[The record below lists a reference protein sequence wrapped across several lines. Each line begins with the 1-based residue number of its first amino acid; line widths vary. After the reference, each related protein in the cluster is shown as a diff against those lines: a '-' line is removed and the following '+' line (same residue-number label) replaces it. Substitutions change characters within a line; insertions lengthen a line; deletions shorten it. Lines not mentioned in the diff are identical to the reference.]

1 MDNQIRTGH
10 WIADGSDVN
19 IPLGF
24 IPDYFKMMDFN
35 TSTNI
40 IFYEWWQRQESDLA
54 TGLQEGVSIT
64 EGITARL
71 ADDAGITE
79 FNTGSQTPT
88 VNEWTTARAT
98 AATAR
103 TATAAGTF
111 LKGTVG
117 SLNNTGQVTDREA
130 IFECVT
136 AGTSSGTE
144 PTWPS
149 AIGEQVL
156 DNDVRFEMVNE
167 AKFRKGY
174 QGVTIADNIQTDGR
188 EYFYLALKAHDS
200 INHGDVDGWVDGVD
214 QDWS

>member
-1 MDNQIRTGH
+1 MSNNVRTGH

-24 IPDYFKMMDFN
+24 IPDYIKVVDIN
-35 TSTNI
+35 AGST
-40 IFYEWWQRQESDLA
+40 IFYHWFQRMESDLA
-54 TGLQEGVSIT
+54 SGSQEGISDT
-64 EGITARL
+64 GGTKALL
-71 ADDAGITE
+71 ADDAGIKA
-79 FNTGSQTPT
+79 FDTGSESPT
-88 VNEWTTARAT
+88 VEEWTSSRAT

-103 TATAAGTF
+103 SATASGTF

-117 SLNNTGQVTDREA
+117 SLNNTGQVTDRSA

-167 AKFRKGY
+167 ASVRVGY
-174 QGVTIADNIQTDGR
+174 QGVVIADNIQTDGR
-188 EYFYLALKAHDS
+188 EYFYLALKADDS
-200 INHGDVDGWVDGVD
+200 VSHGDVDGWVDGVD